1 MFTFRMADDKDT
13 KKRAG
18 GGKLYVP
25 ERDEFIETF
34 IHWILNGRIID
45 RRQKCTNVLLYAYE
59 IIILPI
65 WSIQMYHNLFFQL
78 LWMKAMSG

>member
-1 MFTFRMADDKDT
+1 MADDKDT

-34 IHWILNGRIID
+34 IH
-45 RRQKCTNVLLYAYE
+45 
-59 IIILPI
+59 
-65 WSIQMYHNLFFQL
+65 
-78 LWMKAMSG
+78 